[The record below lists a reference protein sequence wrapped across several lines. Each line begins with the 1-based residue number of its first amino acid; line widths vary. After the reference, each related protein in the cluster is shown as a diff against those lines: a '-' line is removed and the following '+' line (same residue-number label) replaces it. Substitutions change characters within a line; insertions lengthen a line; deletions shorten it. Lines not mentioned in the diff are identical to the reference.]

1 MRLGRSI
8 DPQIDPGREPESCGS
23 ITVVG
28 AAPAT
33 AAEMAASPA
42 MELKLEANK
51 LFKAGEYP
59 ASCDAYSKAMDAC
72 VAEVM
77 SGVRFPRGQREP
89 TQVTGQAPAI
99 G

>member
-1 MRLGRSI
+1 
-8 DPQIDPGREPESCGS
+8 
-23 ITVVG
+23 
-28 AAPAT
+28 
-33 AAEMAASPA
+33 MAASPA

-77 SGVRFPRGQREP
+77 SGAPDFQRLF
-89 TQVTGQAPAI
+89 APF
-99 G
+99 